1 MNQDQKKEKS
11 AKEAYKLI
19 EPSIRRDS
27 VIGIGTGSTT
37 NYFIEE
43 LNQARLDIKGVVC
56 SSEASAELI
65 DNVYQVLSLN
75 EVHSIDFY
83 VDGADEF
90 NDRKELIKG
99 GGGAL
104 TREKILA
111 SCSETFICIV
121 DESKFTNLLGSF
133 PLPIE
138 VLEIARSAISRELM
152 KMGGK
157 PIFRNGFT
165 TDNGHQIIDI
175 HNLPMEVPY
184 ELEEKIN
191 NLPGVVENGI
201 FSKRKADVILSATDY
216 EIKEIRSEL
225 KDKAEDYRKKFVELA
240 VELDDEVMEQYLE
253 GNEPDVN
260 SLKACIRKGTLKGN
274 LFYERSESSKNYYT
288 NYANTKKRVN
298 NKYFN
303 FCDI

>member
-43 LNQARLDIKGVVC
+43 LNQAKLDIKGVVC

-65 DNVYQVLSLN
+65 NNAYQVLSLN

-201 FSKRKADVILSATDY
+201 FSKRKADIILSATDS
-216 EIKEIRSEL
+216 EIKEIR
-225 KDKAEDYRKKFVELA
+225 
-240 VELDDEVMEQYLE
+240 
-253 GNEPDVN
+253 
-260 SLKACIRKGTLKGN
+260 
-274 LFYERSESSKNYYT
+274 
-288 NYANTKKRVN
+288 
-298 NKYFN
+298 
-303 FCDI
+303 

>member
-1 MNQDQKKEKS
+1 MNQYQKKEKS

-201 FSKRKADVILSATDY
+201 FSKRKADVILSATDS
-216 EIKEIRSEL
+216 EIKEIR
-225 KDKAEDYRKKFVELA
+225 
-240 VELDDEVMEQYLE
+240 
-253 GNEPDVN
+253 
-260 SLKACIRKGTLKGN
+260 
-274 LFYERSESSKNYYT
+274 
-288 NYANTKKRVN
+288 
-298 NKYFN
+298 
-303 FCDI
+303 

>member
-43 LNQARLDIKGVVC
+43 LNQAKLDIKGVVC
-56 SSEASAELI
+56 SSEASAGLI

-201 FSKRKADVILSATDY
+201 FSKRKADIILSATDT
-216 EIKEIRSEL
+216 EIKEIR
-225 KDKAEDYRKKFVELA
+225 
-240 VELDDEVMEQYLE
+240 
-253 GNEPDVN
+253 
-260 SLKACIRKGTLKGN
+260 
-274 LFYERSESSKNYYT
+274 
-288 NYANTKKRVN
+288 
-298 NKYFN
+298 
-303 FCDI
+303 

>member
-37 NYFIEE
+37 NYFREE
-43 LNQARLDIKGVVC
+43 LTQARLDIKGVVC

-201 FSKRKADVILSATDY
+201 FSKRKADVILSATDS
-216 EIKEIRSEL
+216 EIKEIR
-225 KDKAEDYRKKFVELA
+225 
-240 VELDDEVMEQYLE
+240 
-253 GNEPDVN
+253 
-260 SLKACIRKGTLKGN
+260 
-274 LFYERSESSKNYYT
+274 
-288 NYANTKKRVN
+288 
-298 NKYFN
+298 
-303 FCDI
+303 

>member
-43 LNQARLDIKGVVC
+43 LNQAKLDIKGVVC
-56 SSEASAELI
+56 SSEASAGLI

-201 FSKRKADVILSATDY
+201 FSKRKADIILSATDS
-216 EIKEIRSEL
+216 EIKEIR
-225 KDKAEDYRKKFVELA
+225 
-240 VELDDEVMEQYLE
+240 
-253 GNEPDVN
+253 
-260 SLKACIRKGTLKGN
+260 
-274 LFYERSESSKNYYT
+274 
-288 NYANTKKRVN
+288 
-298 NKYFN
+298 
-303 FCDI
+303 

>member
-19 EPSIRRDS
+19 KPSIRRDS
-27 VIGIGTGSTT
+27 VVGIGTGSTT

-43 LNQARLDIKGVVC
+43 LNQAKLDIKGVVC

-201 FSKRKADVILSATDY
+201 FSKRKADIILSATDS
-216 EIKEIRSEL
+216 EIKEI
-225 KDKAEDYRKKFVELA
+225 K
-240 VELDDEVMEQYLE
+240 
-253 GNEPDVN
+253 
-260 SLKACIRKGTLKGN
+260 
-274 LFYERSESSKNYYT
+274 
-288 NYANTKKRVN
+288 
-298 NKYFN
+298 
-303 FCDI
+303 

>member
-201 FSKRKADVILSATDY
+201 FSKRKADIILSATDT
-216 EIKEIRSEL
+216 EIKEI
-225 KDKAEDYRKKFVELA
+225 
-240 VELDDEVMEQYLE
+240 
-253 GNEPDVN
+253 
-260 SLKACIRKGTLKGN
+260 T
-274 LFYERSESSKNYYT
+274 
-288 NYANTKKRVN
+288 
-298 NKYFN
+298 
-303 FCDI
+303 

>member
-157 PIFRNGFT
+157 PIFRKGFT

-201 FSKRKADVILSATDY
+201 FSKRKADIILSATDT
-216 EIKEIRSEL
+216 EIKEIR
-225 KDKAEDYRKKFVELA
+225 
-240 VELDDEVMEQYLE
+240 
-253 GNEPDVN
+253 
-260 SLKACIRKGTLKGN
+260 
-274 LFYERSESSKNYYT
+274 
-288 NYANTKKRVN
+288 
-298 NKYFN
+298 
-303 FCDI
+303 

>member
-43 LNQARLDIKGVVC
+43 LNQAKLDIKGVVC

-201 FSKRKADVILSATDY
+201 FSKRKADIILSATDS
-216 EIKEIRSEL
+216 EIKKI
-225 KDKAEDYRKKFVELA
+225 
-240 VELDDEVMEQYLE
+240 
-253 GNEPDVN
+253 
-260 SLKACIRKGTLKGN
+260 T
-274 LFYERSESSKNYYT
+274 
-288 NYANTKKRVN
+288 
-298 NKYFN
+298 
-303 FCDI
+303 